1 MEDKLSLKRMLALSW
16 LYLAILVI
24 GSWVM
29 SSWSFAWGVLVGGV
43 ISIASFLVSYREV
56 RRFFET
62 HELQQGQSAR
72 KSKFTKQGLI
82 LKFWL
87 RLLLIG
93 LVLFFFI
100 RFSSINVFGLIL
112 GLTTVV
118 FAITLSALGV
128 VWGYYFS
135 RR

>member
-1 MEDKLSLKRMLALSW
+1 MEEKLSLNRMLALSW
-16 LYLAILVI
+16 LYLAILVL
-24 GSWVM
+24 GSWVI

-43 ISIASFLVSYREV
+43 ISIASFLVSSREV
-56 RRFFET
+56 KRFFKTLEQ
-62 HELQQGQSAR
+62 QQGQSTEKA
-72 KSKFTKQGLI
+72 KITKKGLI

-118 FAITLSALGV
+118 FTITLSALGV

>member
-1 MEDKLSLKRMLALSW
+1 MEVKLSLNKMLALSW
-16 LYLAILVI
+16 LYLAILVL
-24 GSWVM
+24 GSWVI

-43 ISIASFLVSYREV
+43 ISIASFLVSSREV
-56 RRFFET
+56 KRFIKTFEQ
-62 HELQQGQSAR
+62 QQGQSAE
-72 KSKFTKQGLI
+72 KGKITKKGLI

-118 FAITLSALGV
+118 FTITLSALGV

>member
-1 MEDKLSLKRMLALSW
+1 VEEKLSLNRMLALSW
-16 LYLAILVI
+16 LYLAILVL
-24 GSWVM
+24 GSWVT

-43 ISIASFLVSYREV
+43 IAIASFLVSSRELK
-56 RRFFET
+56 RFFKTLE
-62 HELQQGQSAR
+62 QQGQSAE
-72 KSKFTKQGLI
+72 KATISKKGLI

-87 RLLLIG
+87 RLLVIG
-93 LVLFFFI
+93 LILFFFI

-118 FAITLSALGV
+118 FTITLSALGA

>member
-1 MEDKLSLKRMLALSW
+1 MEEKLSLKRMLALSW
-16 LYLAILVI
+16 LYLAILVL

-43 ISIASFLVSYREV
+43 LSIASFLVSYRDV
-56 RRFFET
+56 MKFFEAL
-62 HELQQGQSAR
+62 ELQQGQPA
-72 KSKFTKQGLI
+72 KTAKKTKKGLI

-87 RLLLIG
+87 RFFLIG
-93 LVLFFFI
+93 LILFFFI
-100 RFSSINVFGLIL
+100 KFSSINVFGLIL

-118 FAITLSALGV
+118 FTITFSALGV

>member
-1 MEDKLSLKRMLALSW
+1 MEDKLSLKRMLVLSW

-62 HELQQGQSAR
+62 HELQQGQSAG

-118 FAITLSALGV
+118 FTITLSALGV

>member
-1 MEDKLSLKRMLALSW
+1 VEDKLSLKRMLVLSW

-100 RFSSINVFGLIL
+100 RFSSINVVGLIL

>member
-1 MEDKLSLKRMLALSW
+1 MEEKLSLNRMLALSW
-16 LYLAILVI
+16 LYLAILVL
-24 GSWVM
+24 GSWVI

-43 ISIASFLVSYREV
+43 ISIASFLVSSREV
-56 RRFFET
+56 KRFFKTLE
-62 HELQQGQSAR
+62 QQQEQSAE
-72 KSKFTKQGLI
+72 KAKITKKGLI

-118 FAITLSALGV
+118 FTITLSALGV